1 MMQFSKRRIS
11 DYVKNALGW
20 RTSRRLVAF
29 AVDDYASVRTASPK
43 AWEHLDSAGLGV
55 SNQMDRFDAVET
67 RDDLAALFEV
77 LASVQDSRGRPA
89 VFTAYALS
97 ANPDF
102 EKIHADGG
110 RYHFESVPRTFERL
124 AAEQAEAYEGTWSLW
139 QEGMAKGLIR
149 PQFHGR
155 EHFNIELLEKK
166 LAAQAPDLLANLECS
181 SMAGIGREPTMPG
194 VGFTEAFGLND
205 KASLSAHTQIL
216 EEGLNLF
223 EQVWGFRSETF
234 TPPAQKLH
242 PSLYP
247 VAEAGGVVSIDKP
260 LRCSRPMG
268 DGTSQREV
276 NRSGRQKGQGHVT
289 VVRNVVFEPCKDM
302 GFEPVSR
309 ALEQIQ
315 AAFFWGRPA
324 IISSHRVN
332 FGGHLDEANR
342 RRGLEALS
350 LLLKG
355 LVARWPEVEFL
366 SVDQLV
372 REMDTRAA
380 A

>member
-1 MMQFSKRRIS
+1 MFAKRNVLDYAKNIRGWKTPRRIIC
-11 DYVKNALGW
+11 
-20 RTSRRLVAF
+20 F
-29 AVDDYASVRTASPK
+29 AVDDYGTVRTASTQ
-43 AWEHLDSAGLGV
+43 AWEQLDAAGLDV
-55 SNQMDRFDAVET
+55 SSQMDRFDAVET
-67 RDDLAALFEV
+67 RDDLVALFEV
-77 LASVQDSRGRPA
+77 LASVQDARGQSA

-102 EKIHADGG
+102 EQIRADGECY
-110 RYHFESVPRTFERL
+110 RSETVPRTFERL
-124 AAEQAEAYEGTWSLW
+124 ATDQPAAYEGTWSLW
-139 QEGMAKGLIR
+139 QEGMAEGLIR

-166 LAAQAPDLLANLECS
+166 LASKSPDLLANLECS
-181 SMAGIGREPTMPG
+181 SMAGLGSEPTMPG
-194 VGFTEAFGLND
+194 ISFTQAFGLHN
-205 KASLSAHTQIL
+205 KESLPAHRQTL

-242 PSLYP
+242 PSLYA
-247 VAEAGGVVSIDKP
+247 VAEAGGVLSIDKP
-260 LRCSRPMG
+260 LRCARPMG
-268 DGTSQREV
+268 DGTSQREF

-332 FGGHLDEANR
+332 FGGHLDETNR
-342 RRGLEALS
+342 ERGLSALKR
-350 LLLKG
+350 LLQDI
-355 LVARWPEVEFL
+355 VQRWPEVEFL

-372 REMDTRAA
+372 REMDGEVSR
-380 A
+380 

>member
-1 MMQFSKRRIS
+1 MKLKRIVL
-11 DYVKNALGW
+11 DNVKNLRGW
-20 RTSRRLVAF
+20 RTGKKFVAF
-29 AVDDYASVRTASPK
+29 AVDDYGSVRTASPQ
-43 AWEHLDSAGLGV
+43 AWKHLESAGLGV

-77 LASVQDSRGRPA
+77 LASVQDSRARPA

-97 ANPDF
+97 ANPNF
-102 EKIHADGG
+102 EQIRADGD
-110 RYHFESVPRTFERL
+110 RYHFETVPRTFERL
-124 AAEQAEAYEGTWSLW
+124 AAEQPGAYEGTWSLW
-139 QEGMAKGLIR
+139 REGMAKGVIR

-155 EHFNIELLEKK
+155 EHFNTELLEKK
-166 LAAQAPDLLANLECS
+166 LAAQSPDLLANLECS

-194 VGFTEAFGLND
+194 VGFTEAFGLHD
-205 KASLSAHTQIL
+205 KASLSAHSQIL
-216 EEGLNLF
+216 EEGLDLF

-242 PSLYP
+242 PSLYS

-260 LRCSRPMG
+260 LRCARPMG

-276 NRSGRQKGQGHVT
+276 NRSGWRKGQAHVT

-332 FGGHLDEANR
+332 FGGHLDEGNR
-342 RRGLEALS
+342 QRGLEALS
-350 LLLKG
+350 RLLKAI
-355 LVARWPEVEFL
+355 VARWPEVEFL

>member
-1 MMQFSKRRIS
+1 MQLSKRRIS
-11 DYVKNALGW
+11 DYVKNARGW
-20 RTSRRLVAF
+20 RTSSRLVAL
-29 AVDDYASVRTASPK
+29 AVDDYGSVRTASPH
-43 AWEHLDSAGLGV
+43 AWKQLESAGLAV

-77 LASVQDSRGRPA
+77 LGAVRDSKERPA
-89 VFTAYALS
+89 VFTAYTLS

-102 EKIHADGG
+102 EQIRADGK
-110 RYHFESVPRTFERL
+110 RYHFETVPRTFEQL
-124 AAEQAEAYEGTWSLW
+124 AAEQPTAYGGAWSLW

-155 EHFNIELLEKK
+155 EHYNIELLEKK
-166 LAAQAPDLLANLECS
+166 LAAQAWDLLTNLECS
-181 SMAGIGREPTMPG
+181 SMAGIGRETTMPG
-194 VGFTEAFGLND
+194 VGFTEAFGLHD
-205 KASLSAHTQIL
+205 KASLSAHRQIL
-216 EEGLNLF
+216 EDGLNLF

-260 LRCSRPMG
+260 LRCVRPMG

-309 ALEQIQ
+309 ALEQVQ

-342 RRGLEALS
+342 MRGLDALRR
-350 LLLKG
+350 LLESI
-355 LVARWPEVEFL
+355 VARWPEVEFV

-372 REMDTRAA
+372 REMDGKAA

>member
-1 MMQFSKRRIS
+1 MLAKRNVLDYAKNIRGWKTPRRIIC
-11 DYVKNALGW
+11 
-20 RTSRRLVAF
+20 F
-29 AVDDYASVRTASPK
+29 AVDDYGTVRTASPQ
-43 AWEHLDSAGLGV
+43 AWEQLDASGLDV
-55 SNQMDRFDAVET
+55 ANQMDRFDAVET

-77 LASVQDSRGRPA
+77 LASVPDSRGRPA

-102 EKIHADGG
+102 EEIRADGG
-110 RYHFESVPRTFERL
+110 RYHSEAVLRTFERL
-124 AAEQAEAYEGTWSLW
+124 AAEQPAAYEGTWSLW

-155 EHFNIELLEKK
+155 EHFNVELLEKK
-166 LAAQAPDLLANLECS
+166 LAKQAPDLLANLECS
-181 SMAGIGREPTMPG
+181 SMAGIGSEPTMPG
-194 VGFTEAFGLND
+194 VGFTQAFGLHNKD
-205 KASLSAHTQIL
+205 SLPAHRRIL
-216 EEGLNLF
+216 VDGLNLF
-223 EQVWGFRSETF
+223 EQEWGFRSETF
-234 TPPAQKLH
+234 TPPAQKMH

-260 LRCSRPMG
+260 LRCVRPMG

-276 NRSGRQKGQGHVT
+276 NRSGRQKRQGHVT

-332 FGGHLDEANR
+332 FGGHLDEGNR
-342 RRGLEALS
+342 QRGLEALS
-350 LLLKG
+350 RLLKG
-355 LVARWPEVEFL
+355 IVARWPDVEFL

-372 REMDTRAA
+372 REMDVKAA